1 MPPKKDKGSL
11 EKVNNK
17 GRQAMSG
24 TTSQA
29 RRQAREILQCT
40 SLAMTDP
47 PATSS
52 ASLQEKEE
60 ALKKALASAEG
71 QKAEALAK
79 EHEEEDT
86 LKKVEQTLSGRMG
99 PGAGL

>member
-1 MPPKKDKGSL
+1 
-11 EKVNNK
+11 
-17 GRQAMSG
+17 MSG

-40 SLAMTDP
+40 SLTMTDP

-71 QKAEALAK
+71 QKAEALEK